1 MTAGAKTTRGS
12 DTRGAAGVAGWLRAG
27 YNARRQRVGVWLMTV
42 AIALFLAVA
51 APHFYSLSNIRAVL
65 NDTAILGIGAAGM
78 TVLIMAG
85 AFDLSVTS
93 IVGLAPIVAITLV
106 GDSSGLLAVVISI

>member
-1 MTAGAKTTRGS
+1 MTA
-12 DTRGAAGVAGWLRAG
+12 
-27 YNARRQRVGVWLMTV
+27 

-51 APHFYSLSNIRAVL
+51 APHFYGLSNIRAVL

-93 IVGLAPIVAITLV
+93 IVGLPLIVAITLV
-106 GDSSGLLAVVISI
+106 GGGDGIRLPS